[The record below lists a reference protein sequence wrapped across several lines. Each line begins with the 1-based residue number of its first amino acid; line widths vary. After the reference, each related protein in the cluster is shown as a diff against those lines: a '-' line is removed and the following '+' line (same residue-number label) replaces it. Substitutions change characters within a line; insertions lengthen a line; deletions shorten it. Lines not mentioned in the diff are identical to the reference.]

1 MAKYDYDLFVVG
13 GGSGGVRAA
22 RMAAAAGVRVAL
34 AERSKL
40 GGTCVNLGC
49 IPKKLYVYASE
60 FGAGFDQAG
69 GFGWQTQ
76 PPEFHWSTL
85 RANKTAELKR
95 LNGLYRQMLDRA
107 EVEIIQGH
115 ARLLDEHRVDVA
127 GRIFSARRIL
137 LATGSRP
144 FMPDIPG
151 GEFLLC
157 SDQIFDLDRLP
168 QRLLIVGGGYIA
180 SEFAGIFHGFGVKVT
195 QIYRGEL
202 FLRGFDREVRQ
213 FVAGQMRARGID
225 LRFQCVLK
233 QIQRQADG
241 SFLATL
247 GDGKTLET
255 DLILAATGRVAN
267 TLNLGLETL
276 GVKLSAQGA
285 VLVDDFYQTNIPS
298 IYALGDLIDHL
309 QLTPVALAQ
318 AMTLVQHLYQGGGP
332 PLKERQ
338 VPTAIFCEPHIG
350 TVGLSEEQ
358 AQQCT
363 AEVDVYTTSFRSLK
377 HALSDNSER
386 VFIKLLVDAATDKVL
401 GAHMVG
407 EGAGEIIQGIAIAL
421 QAGATKADFD
431 KTMGIHPTIAEEFV
445 TLRNRTRKVG
455 MKINAKQESC

>member
-34 AERSKL
+34 AEGSKL

-60 FGAGFDQAG
+60 FGAGFQQVGD
-69 GFGWQTQ
+69 FGWQMQ
-76 PPEFHWSTL
+76 KPEFHWSTL
-85 RANKTAELKR
+85 RDNKTAELTR

-107 EVEIIQGH
+107 DVQILQGH

-127 GRIFSARRIL
+127 GRTYSARRIL
-137 LATGSRP
+137 LASGSRP
-144 FMPDIPG
+144 FLPEVPG
-151 GEFLLC
+151 GEFLLS

-180 SEFAGIFHGFGVKVT
+180 GEFSGIFHGLGVKVT
-195 QIYRGEL
+195 QIYRGAL

-213 FVAGQMRARGID
+213 FVAEQMRGRGID
-225 LRFQCVLK
+225 LRFHCELK
-233 QIQRQADG
+233 KIQRQADG

-247 GDGKTLET
+247 DDGKTLAT
-255 DLILAATGRVAN
+255 DVILAATGRVAN

-276 GVKLSAQGA
+276 GVKLSDQGA

-298 IYALGDLIDHL
+298 IYALGDVIDHL

-318 AMTLVQHLYQGGGP
+318 AMTLVQHLYQGGTR
-332 PLKERQ
+332 PLTERQ
-338 VPTAIFCEPHIG
+338 VPSAVFCEPNIA
-350 TVGLSEEQ
+350 TVGLTEEQ
-358 AQQCT
+358 AQQQY
-363 AEVDVYTTSFRSLK
+363 AEVDVYTTSFRPLK
-377 HALSDNSER
+377 HALSRSGER
-386 VFIKLLVDAATDKVL
+386 VFIKLLVDTVTDKVI
-401 GAHMVG
+401 GAHMAG
-407 EGAGEIIQGIAIAL
+407 EGAGEIIQGIAVAL

-431 KTMGIHPTIAEEFV
+431 TTLGVHPTSAEEFV
-445 TLRNRTRKVG
+445 TLRNRTRRVG
-455 MKINAKQESC
+455 TNINPKEQQ